1 MNPTPVFARL
11 KPEMPRFILRLL
23 GSPEIV
29 GEVGKLVLPTRK
41 LWAMVVYLA
50 AQGRPVER
58 GKLAGLLW
66 DQADEE
72 RARGNLRQEL
82 YRLRRSPAE
91 ALLVVKPDTLA
102 LGGHASDLLEAAHCL
117 EQADWEGALARF
129 RGEFAAG
136 LSVRGAPAFEDWLL
150 LEREHWQGLW
160 REAARKR
167 AKELE
172 AAHPEEAR
180 ALLEHILEDD
190 PFQED
195 LQRALL
201 ALTAR
206 VKGVATALGRYERYR
221 ALLQREFSLEP
232 LPETLELVE
241 RLRQGQAPPPA
252 PAPEVPPPIPQ
263 ALEHPPLVGREREWG
278 QMEAAWQTGKALYL
292 SGPPGVG
299 KTRLMLEF
307 ARSKGRFL
315 LLEGRPSDSGIPY
328 AFHTRALRQ
337 SLSLL
342 GETELT
348 SWVRQEVSRLVPE
361 LAEAPPP
368 PITSEEGKLR
378 LLEAITEVIRRLARA
393 GVGIVIADDLQF
405 VTDAASLEVSAYAM
419 ARLLPKRLSYP
430 ITAFRDEELS
440 PLIQEAILQQVERGL
455 AVLIELKPLAPE
467 GVEALV
473 RGLSG
478 SEARLFSRQ
487 LYNATGGNP
496 LFALETLKELFAS
509 GDLRVEEGVWSTPY
523 DEATED
529 YRELPLPR
537 SVQAAVNRRVDR
549 LGGAVR
555 RLLEAASLAGEG
567 FSLEELS
574 GATALSEWE
583 TLEAAEVAGRA
594 GLLQQRPDGLGFAH
608 DLLRRALSEGLSLER
623 RKVLHRKLAEGLARL
638 EGPPAQVAEHLE
650 RAGQPKDAVVWRV
663 KAAEAAER
671 VYANSEA
678 LEQLAKALEDGA
690 QGRQAF
696 EVHAARARLY
706 KTLDQQGA
714 WEAALSAM
722 TQLSRQLRGPVLE
735 AETALALAEFD
746 NHAGQYAQ
754 ALERLN
760 SVASD
765 PDLPPSLLAQVFF
778 GRGQALFTLGRADEA
793 KEQLLQALKHEPWE
807 FSELAG
813 KAYLMLSNSAMGRSN
828 LETAKSHA
836 ERALQAFEA
845 TGSRRDKGLALGNL
859 GRLLGIAGD
868 SAGAIRTL
876 ERALGETQAAGDI
889 VSQRRILL
897 NLFKFEFE
905 SGALDAALSHLE
917 AGRSLFKDQ
926 PDPLQQGIF
935 LNNLSVVQRM
945 RGEFGKAIETLGEA
959 LEVAERAGIAQGRA
973 RRRMSLVEY
982 YLDLGRA
989 AEALPI
995 LNEAR
1000 ELIETAKLDELGAW
1014 LLAQYAR
1021 HDLYTGQPEAAIR
1034 RLEPLL
1040 NQAFADPHDGARAAW
1055 TLALAWLE
1063 LEAPEKALRVV
1074 ESLEVPPNPPFQAR
1088 ALGAQV
1094 EAHRRLGQD
1103 SAPVI
1108 QEAKK
1113 LLATGTVPLLEAL
1126 ELYESMIPA
1135 ARPAK
1140 ARKYQQAAREL
1151 VAKIAASLEAFPEF
1165 RAGFLGRHGFLQ

>member
-1 MNPTPVFARL
+1 MSRL
-11 KPEMPRFILRLL
+11 ELRLL
-23 GSPEIV
+23 GPPELHLN
-29 GEVGKLVLPTRK
+29 GQKLVLPTRK

-82 YRLRRSPAE
+82 YRLRGSPAE
-91 ALLVVKPDTLA
+91 ALLVVNPDTLA
-102 LGGHASDLLEAAHCL
+102 LGGHASDLIETTRCL
-117 EQADWEGALARF
+117 EQADWEGALACF

-136 LSVRGAPAFEDWLL
+136 LSVRGAPTFEDWLL

-172 AAHPEEAR
+172 AARPEEAQ
-180 ALLEHILEDD
+180 ALLRCLLEAD

-195 LQRALL
+195 LQRTLL

-206 VKGVATALGRYERYR
+206 VEGAAAALGRYERYR

-241 RLRQGQAPPPA
+241 RLRRGQAPPPA
-252 PAPEVPPPIPQ
+252 PASEAPPSIPQ
-263 ALEHPPLVGREREWG
+263 ALEHPPLVGREREWE

-307 ARSKGRFL
+307 ARSKGQFL

-342 GETELT
+342 GATELP

-378 LLEAITEVIRRLARA
+378 LLEAITEVIRQLARA
-393 GVGIVIADDLQF
+393 GVGIVVAEDLQF

-419 ARLLPKRLSYP
+419 ARVLPERLSYP
-430 ITAFRDEELS
+430 ITAFRGEELI
-440 PLIQEAILQQVERGL
+440 PPIREAIFQQVERGL

-467 GVEALV
+467 GVGALV
-473 RGLSG
+473 RVLSG
-478 SEARLFSRQ
+478 SEARLFSRR

-509 GDLRVEEGVWSTPY
+509 GDLRVEEGIWSTPY

-574 GATALSEWE
+574 GATALSDWE
-583 TLEAAEVAGRA
+583 ALEAAEVAVRA
-594 GLLQQRPDGLGFAH
+594 SLLQQKPDGLGFAH
-608 DLLRRALSEGLSLER
+608 DLLRRALQEGLSLER
-623 RKVLHRKLAEGLARL
+623 RKVLHRKLAETLARL
-638 EGPPAQVAEHLE
+638 DGAPTRVARHLE
-650 RAGQPKDAVVWRV
+650 QAGRPKEAVPWRL
-663 KAAEAAER
+663 KAAEAAQAI
-671 VYANSEA
+671 YANREA
-678 LEQLAKALEDGA
+678 LNQYDKALADGA
-690 QGRQAF
+690 EGPTAF
-696 EVHAARARLY
+696 EVHAARAELYRL
-706 KTLDQQGA
+706 LDEQEGWQEELRALEESAHSLGDPVLQA
-714 WEAALSAM
+714 RAALAGAKFERH
-722 TQLSRQLRGPVLE
+722 TGRYGEALGRLEPLLQDPALPEVLR
-735 AETALALAEFD
+735 ARA
-746 NHAGQYAQ
+746 
-754 ALERLN
+754 
-760 SVASD
+760 
-765 PDLPPSLLAQVFF
+765 FF
-778 GRGQALFTLGRADEA
+778 ERGQTLLTLGRGDEA
-793 KEQLLQALKHEPWE
+793 QKQLYQALRLEP
-807 FSELAG
+807 SPLSPLA
-813 KAYLMLSNSAMGRSN
+813 AEAHLILSDQAMGQGDLAAGQR
-828 LETAKSHA
+828 HA
-836 ERALQAFEA
+836 REALAAFQAE
-845 TGSRRDKGLALGNL
+845 GDRRGKGMALRNL
-859 GRLLGIAGD
+859 GRAVGIGGD
-868 SAGAIRTL
+868 TARAIQIL
-876 ERALGETQAAGDI
+876 EQALQEAVAAGDV
-889 VSQRRILL
+889 VSQRHILL

-905 SGALDAALSHLE
+905 TGALEAALRHLE
-917 AGRSLFKDQ
+917 QGRALLGNH
-926 PDPLQQGIF
+926 PDPLQEGIF
-935 LNNLSVVQRM
+935 LNNLSVLQRM
-945 RGEFGKAIETLGEA
+945 RGEFGLALETLQAA
-959 LEVAERAGIAQGRA
+959 LAVAERNGIAQGRA

-989 AEALPI
+989 EEALP
-995 LNEAR
+995 LLGEA
-1000 ELIETAKLDELGAW
+1000 EAVIEGAGLDELRAW
-1014 LLAQYAR
+1014 LQAQYAR
-1021 HDLYTGQPEAAIR
+1021 REVLTAQPEAALA

-1040 NQAFADPHDGARAAW
+1040 AGPFADAHDGARVAW
-1055 TLALAWLE
+1055 TAGLAWLAQGE
-1063 LEAPEKALRVV
+1063 PGKALETV
-1074 ESLEVPPNPPFQAR
+1074 ERLEVPPNPPFQAR
-1088 ALGAQV
+1088 ALAV
-1094 EAHRRLGQD
+1094 RLEA
-1103 SAPVI
+1103 SALLERDTPALI
-1108 QEAKK
+1108 REAEA
-1113 LLATGTVPLLEAL
+1113 LLAANTVPLLEAL
-1126 ELYESMIPA
+1126 ELYRAMSRA
-1135 ARPAK
+1135 ARPAQ
-1140 ARKYQQAAREL
+1140 ARKYRQAAAERCR
-1151 VAKIAASLEAFPEF
+1151 KIAAGLEGFPEF
-1165 RAGFLGRHGFLQ
+1165 RVGFLRRYGPEG

>member
-478 SEARLFSRQ
+478 SEARLFSRR

-623 RKVLHRKLAEGLARL
+623 RKVLHRKLAEALARL
-638 EGPPAQVAEHLE
+638 DGAPTQVARHLEQAGYPKEAVPWRLKAAGAAQAIYANREALDQYDKALADGAEGPT
-650 RAGQPKDAVVWRV
+650 
-663 KAAEAAER
+663 
-671 VYANSEA
+671 
-678 LEQLAKALEDGA
+678 
-690 QGRQAF
+690 AF
-696 EVHAARARLY
+696 EVHATRAELYRLLDEQEGWQSELRALKESAHSLGDPVLQARAALAGAEFERHTGRYGEALRRL
-706 KTLDQQGA
+706 KPLLRDPALPEALRARAFFECGQTLLTLGRGDEAQKQLYQALRFGPSPLAAEAHLILSDQAVGRGDLAAGQRHA
-714 WEAALSAM
+714 REALAAF
-722 TQLSRQLRGPVLE
+722 E
-735 AETALALAEFD
+735 AEGDRRGKGMALRNLGRAVGIGGDAARAIQILE
-746 NHAGQYAQ
+746 Q
-754 ALERLN
+754 ALE
-760 SVASD
+760 
-765 PDLPPSLLAQVFF
+765 
-778 GRGQALFTLGRADEA
+778 EA
-793 KEQLLQALKHEPWE
+793 V
-807 FSELAG
+807 
-813 KAYLMLSNSAMGRSN
+813 
-828 LETAKSHA
+828 T
-836 ERALQAFEA
+836 
-845 TGSRRDKGLALGNL
+845 
-859 GRLLGIAGD
+859 AGD
-868 SAGAIRTL
+868 V
-876 ERALGETQAAGDI
+876 
-889 VSQRRILL
+889 VSQRHILL

-905 SGALDAALSHLE
+905 IGALEAALRHLE
-917 AGRSLFKDQ
+917 QGRVLFGNH
-926 PDPLQQGIF
+926 PDPLQEGIF
-935 LNNLSVVQRM
+935 LNNLSVLQRM
-945 RGEFGKAIETLGEA
+945 RGEFGLALETLQAA
-959 LEVAERAGIAQGRA
+959 LAVAERSGIAQGRA

-989 AEALPI
+989 KQALP
-995 LNEAR
+995 LLGEAR
-1000 ELIETAKLDELGAW
+1000 ALIEGAGLDELQAW
-1014 LLAQYAR
+1014 LQAQYAR
-1021 HDLYTGQPEAAIR
+1021 REVLTAQPEAALA

-1040 NQAFADPHDGARAAW
+1040 AGSFADPHDGARAAW
-1055 TLALAWLE
+1055 TAGLAWLALGE
-1063 LEAPEKALRVV
+1063 PQKALEAAER
-1074 ESLEVPPNPPFQAR
+1074 LEVPPNPPFQAR
-1088 ALGAQV
+1088 ALAV
-1094 EAHRRLGQD
+1094 RLEA
-1103 SAPVI
+1103 SALLKRDTPVLI
-1108 QEAKK
+1108 REAEA
-1113 LLATGTVPLLEAL
+1113 LLAANTVPLLEAL
-1126 ELYESMIPA
+1126 ELYQAMTCA
-1135 ARPAK
+1135 ARPAQ
-1140 ARKYQQAAREL
+1140 ARKYRQATAQRCR
-1151 VAKIAASLEAFPEF
+1151 KIIASLEGFPEF
-1165 RAGFLGRHGFLQ
+1165 KAGFLRRYGPEG